1 MSGIAKAVGRTLGG
15 RDAYCVIF
23 SFLGPLRQEAPK
35 AYGRKCSRNGL
46 LEPPA
51 GMMCGIAGVRE
62 WPDGCGVAA
71 GQLHPLLPPHRARLS
86 TLALQ
91 VGA

>member
-1 MSGIAKAVGRTLGG
+1 MSGSAKAGERTLGS
-15 RDAYCVIF
+15 RDAYCAIF
-23 SFLGPLRQEAPK
+23 AFLGPLLQEAPE
-35 AYGRKCSRNGL
+35 AYGRKCSRDGL

-71 GQLHPLLPPHRARLS
+71 GQLHPLLPLHRASL
-86 TLALQ
+86 TIAK
-91 VGA
+91 GET